1 MNILALTGMT
11 VMNPINSLGGI
22 RVVQNVEKF
31 HSDLK
36 VLLETEKGTMIGDPE
51 FGSNLYRYLFLPASE
66 STASLIREEIRTCI
80 ENNFENIIVQNIDII
95 FENNTASIVITY
107 AATSEESGETVIL
120 SFIRGGT

>member
-11 VMNPINSLGGI
+11 VINPINSLGGI

-95 FENNTASIVITY
+95 FENNTASVVITY
-107 AATSEESGETVIL
+107 AATSEESGETIIL

>member
-1 MNILALTGMT
+1 MNILSLSGMT
-11 VMNPINSLGGI
+11 VINPINSLGGI

-66 STASLIREEIRTCI
+66 STASFIREEIRTCI
-80 ENNFENIIVQNIDII
+80 ESNFENIIVQNIDII
-95 FENNTASIVITY
+95 FKDNTASAVITY
-107 AATSEESGETVIL
+107 AATSEESGETIIL
-120 SFIRGGT
+120 SFIRGGV

>member
-95 FENNTASIVITY
+95 FENNTASVVITY
-107 AATSEESGETVIL
+107 AATSEESGETIIL

>member
-11 VMNPINSLGGI
+11 VINPINSLGGI

-66 STASLIREEIRTCI
+66 STASLMREEIRTCI

-95 FENNTASIVITY
+95 FENNTASVVITY